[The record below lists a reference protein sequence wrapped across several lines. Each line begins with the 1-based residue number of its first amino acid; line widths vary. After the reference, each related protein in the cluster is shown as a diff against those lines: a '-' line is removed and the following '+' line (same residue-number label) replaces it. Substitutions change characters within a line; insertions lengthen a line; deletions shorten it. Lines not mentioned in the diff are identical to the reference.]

1 MQQNLFSVLYFIRLF
16 SIARSALLKQHRLVM
31 SSKAAAPQEE
41 NYQQVAMGMPN
52 FEFAAPEANYTDQAV
67 DFPRYDNQSQM
78 EYDKNFYIEGFNVE
92 YVKTQ
97 VDELIN
103 RLKEG
108 DITRN
113 NVYDYLSNVKQV
125 MMGLKEVTKCDFVE
139 NKQQKQQ
146 QKMFGNHF
154 ANPSVSLQPA
164 YE

>member
-1 MQQNLFSVLYFIRLF
+1 
-16 SIARSALLKQHRLVM
+16 
-31 SSKAAAPQEE
+31 
-41 NYQQVAMGMPN
+41 MPN

-67 DFPRYDNQSQM
+67 DFPRYDNQSQI

>member
-1 MQQNLFSVLYFIRLF
+1 MQQNLFSVLYFILLF

-103 RLKEG
+103 RLK
-108 DITRN
+108 
-113 NVYDYLSNVKQV
+113 
-125 MMGLKEVTKCDFVE
+125 
-139 NKQQKQQ
+139 
-146 QKMFGNHF
+146 
-154 ANPSVSLQPA
+154 
-164 YE
+164 

>member
-1 MQQNLFSVLYFIRLF
+1 
-16 SIARSALLKQHRLVM
+16 
-31 SSKAAAPQEE
+31 
-41 NYQQVAMGMPN
+41 MPN

-78 EYDKNFYIEGFNVE
+78 EYDKNFYIEGFNVK

-113 NVYDYLSNVKQV
+113 NVYDYLNNVKQV
-125 MMGLKEVTKCDFVE
+125 MMG
-139 NKQQKQQ
+139 
-146 QKMFGNHF
+146 
-154 ANPSVSLQPA
+154 
-164 YE
+164 